1 MKRTLLPLTLVS
13 AALALSACARHYD
26 FAELP
31 DNIYDASMD
40 VEDRVVLGSA
50 GPLNAYDFQ
59 SAERHRAVLFETG
72 EYELT
77 HAHIELLNALVAEI
91 ETLNAYEVAVLGHA
105 DSTGPKDGNED
116 LSQRRAES
124 VVAYLVSRS
133 VPMAR
138 ISVGAHSDRKP
149 AVAGDSEWRH
159 AKNRR
164 VDVLVTPIL

>member
-1 MKRTLLPLTLVS
+1 MKRTLPLTLVS

-31 DNIYDASMD
+31 DNLYDPAVD
-40 VEDRVVLGSA
+40 IEAPVAPGSA

-59 SAERHRAVLFETG
+59 MAQRHRAVLFDTAKHQ
-72 EYELT
+72 LT
-77 HAHIELLNALVAEI
+77 PAHIELLDALVAEI
-91 ETLNAYEVAVLGHA
+91 ETLNEYEVSVVGHA
-105 DSTGPKDGNED
+105 DSFGSEADNES

-133 VPMAR
+133 IPMAR
-138 ISVGAHSDRKP
+138 IAVAAHSERKP
-149 AVAGDSEWRH
+149 AVAGDSDWRH

-164 VDVLVTPIL
+164 VDVLVTPTR